1 MRINLPLNLADFRN
15 DRSGA
20 AAIEIAFIAPIM
32 ILLALL
38 GVDTANYVIATE
50 QIEQAA
56 DTIAQMITTTSPSSP
71 GSTTGTVSNIDLK
84 FYHDSAALIFPG
96 VLNDA
101 ARQQPSLAW
110 AQDIKISVAGVQF
123 TPTQFGCA
131 PNCTYIATTMWNA
144 GDNPRQCYIP
154 FRNDSD
160 TAVPSSTTLP
170 SHVFGPNM
178 IIVVDVLFTYH
189 PMFASYFGVSLPI
202 ARSVFMTPRYVGTIN
217 YQASSTYP
225 FNGVIGHTC

>member
-50 QIEQAA
+50 QVEQAA
-56 DTIAQMITTTSPSSP
+56 NTIAQMIATTSPSSP
-71 GSTTGTVSNIDLK
+71 GSTTGTVSNIDLQ

-101 ARQQPSLAW
+101 ARQKPPLPW
-110 AQDIKISVAGVQF
+110 AFDIKISVAGVYF
-123 TPTQFGCA
+123 WPTPFGCTT
-131 PNCTYIATTMWNA
+131 NCTYIAITMWNA
-144 GDNPRQCYIP
+144 GDNPRQCNIP
-154 FRNDSD
+154 LNSVSD
-160 TAVPSSTTLP
+160 TAVPSSANLP
-170 SHVFGPNM
+170 KDVFGPNM

-225 FNGVIGHTC
+225 YNGISGHTC